1 LEAIDHEW
9 GRIVTASGKNAAL
22 LTYYRNNI
30 VHLYAVPALLARQFR
45 HQETWTGEELLSR
58 CEVIYPLL
66 KQELFLTWSVDEVEE
81 IFKSTITAFVE
92 LGLLID
98 NHDGS
103 YTRPD
108 VRSRLF
114 AVLVGLGRV
123 LRETFERYCMANL
136 ILAEHNPTERLTRKG
151 FELEA
156 QQMAERMALLSG
168 RIAPE
173 YFDKALFRG
182 YLNTL
187 IEYKLVTESGGD
199 KLGLIVSDAIRDRAA
214 AWVTLLGPDT
224 QQNVL
229 QLISHPKEAINA
241 DEHAG

>member
-1 LEAIDHEW
+1 
-9 GRIVTASGKNAAL
+9 
-22 LTYYRNNI
+22 
-30 VHLYAVPALLARQFR
+30 
-45 HQETWTGEELLSR
+45 
-58 CEVIYPLL
+58 
-66 KQELFLTWSVDEVEE
+66 
-81 IFKSTITAFVE
+81 
-92 LGLLID
+92 
-98 NHDGS
+98 
-103 YTRPD
+103 
-108 VRSRLF
+108 LF

-136 ILAEHNPTERLTRKG
+136 ILAEHNPTETLTRKD

-187 IEYKLVTESGGD
+187 IEYKLVTESGDD
-199 KLGLIVSDAIRDRAA
+199 KPGLIVSDAIRDRAA

-229 QLISHPKEAINA
+229 QLISHPKEAIIA